1 MPSVIRPAFSG
12 RARSARSGRPLD
24 LHAAAYGLRD
34 LNPLASAGHAL
45 SPPPAL
51 VIGPLCFVLV
61 LAVLFQGL
69 VLIAL
74 LWVAALGV
82 IMLSAL
88 RLAAALT
95 PARYAP
101 RTRLSNHELPTISVI
116 IALYD
121 EAEVLPGLIAALSRL
136 DYPRRKLDIILAL
149 EAHDTATRAT
159 ARALAARQALR
170 VVVLPPL
177 GPMTKP
183 RALNMAL
190 QAARGELIA
199 VYDAEDSPHPQQLRH
214 AAEAFAANPG
224 LGVVQAPLGWYN
236 REENWLTAQFALE
249 YATQFHALLPLLSR
263 LGWPLPLG
271 GTSNVF
277 RRSALEQCGAWDP
290 FNVTE
295 DADLGFRLG
304 RQGWRAGLIEPG
316 TLEEAPLT
324 PRAWTNQR
332 SRWLKGHFVTW
343 LVHIRDPRG
352 LIDSLG
358 WGGVFSLS
366 FTVLANMLSALIHA
380 PTVLAMALGA
390 TLLGLVPGWGALW
403 TLGALMMGFAYGSAM
418 VCAITGARRAGFRP
432 KLSSVLSMPAYWLL
446 QAPAAL
452 KALRELPR
460 HPYLWDKTQH
470 GVSRARRETP
480 DDAADHTLAHAR
492 HRRPV
497 RARRLAQRQALKSA
511 QAASYSLDSAQHR

>member
-12 RARSARSGRPLD
+12 RLRSARSGRPLD

-45 SPPPAL
+45 SPPIPL
-51 VIGPLCFVLV
+51 VLGPLAFLLVCVVLLKGFVL
-61 LAVLFQGL
+61 LALFW
-69 VLIAL
+69 IA
-74 LWVAALGV
+74 ASGV
-82 IMLSAL
+82 IVMSAL

-95 PARYAP
+95 PARHAP
-101 RTRLSNHELPTISVI
+101 RMRLSNHELPTISVI

-159 ARALAARQALR
+159 ARALAARQALC

-236 REENWLTAQFALE
+236 REDNWLTAQFALE

-277 RRSALEQCGAWDP
+277 RRSALLQCGAWDP

-343 LVHIRDPRG
+343 LVHMRDPRG

-390 TLLGLVPGWGALW
+390 ILLGLVPGWGALW
-403 TLGALMMGFAYGSAM
+403 TFGALLMGVAYGSAM
-418 VCAITGARRAGFRP
+418 VCAITGARRAGFHP
-432 KLSSVLSMPAYWLL
+432 TLSSVISMPAYWLL

-452 KALRELPR
+452 KALRELHR
-460 HPYLWDKTQH
+460 QPYLWDKTQH

>member
-12 RARSARSGRPLD
+12 RARSARGGRPLD

-45 SPPPAL
+45 SPPLPL
-51 VIGPLCFVLV
+51 VIGPLCFLLV
-61 LAVLFQGL
+61 LAILLQGL

-74 LWVAALGV
+74 FWIAALGV
-82 IMLSAL
+82 ILLSAL

-95 PARYAP
+95 PARYAS
-101 RTRLSNHELPTISVI
+101 RARLSNHDLPVISVI

-199 VYDAEDSPHPQQLRH
+199 VYDAEDSPHRQQLRH
-214 AAEAFAANPG
+214 AAEAFAADPG

-236 REENWLTAQFALE
+236 REDNWLTAQFALE

-263 LGWPLPLG
+263 LDWPLPLG

-316 TLEEAPLT
+316 TLEEAPIK
-324 PRAWTNQR
+324 PRAWINQR

-343 LVHIRDPRG
+343 LVHMREPRN
-352 LIDSLG
+352 LIETLG
-358 WGGVFSLS
+358 WSGVFSLS
-366 FTVLANMLSALIHA
+366 FTVLANMLSALVHA

-390 TLLGLVPGWGALW
+390 SLLGLVPGWGALW
-403 TLGALMMGFAYGSAM
+403 TLGALMMGAAYSSAM

-432 KLSSVLSMPAYWLL
+432 TLSSVLSMPAYWLL